1 RWGVS
6 ARIDLLVIG
15 SIRGTTGEGCPARRA
30 SATGC
35 LLHWYRMK
43 GLARIL
49 FIDFPRSSWQWDIAV
64 ALIVL
69 FIFATPRSVF
79 NDQPR
84 AESIVFLPANQGY
97 LLESGLLDDIAPEQR
112 ASTATQLVQ
121 KRFKT
126 AAVINRVEAVVDEG
140 AVTGYMAFTGQ

>member
-1 RWGVS
+1 
-6 ARIDLLVIG
+6 
-15 SIRGTTGEGCPARRA
+15 
-30 SATGC
+30 
-35 LLHWYRMK
+35 MK

-69 FIFATPRSVF
+69 FIFATPRSIF

-84 AESIVFLPANQGY
+84 AASIVMLPANQGY
-97 LLESGLLDDIAPEQR
+97 LLESALLDEVAPEQR
-112 ASTATQLVQ
+112 ATTATQLVQ

-126 AAVINRVEAVVDEG
+126 GAVIHHVEAVVDEG